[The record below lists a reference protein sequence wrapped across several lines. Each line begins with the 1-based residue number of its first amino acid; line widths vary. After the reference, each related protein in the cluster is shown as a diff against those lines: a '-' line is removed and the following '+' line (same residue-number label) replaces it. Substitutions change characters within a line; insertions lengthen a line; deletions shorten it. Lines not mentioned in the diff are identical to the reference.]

1 MDLTQNKLTKS
12 EWTGIELPVQDTE
25 IPILALIK
33 AGYADTELRHN
44 INQSMTM
51 LIKLTNNEE
60 IEIYLYNLYFK
71 DEIAK
76 FVNKY
81 AKTIEPIQKA
91 ILVSAAKMKKQ
102 PNSKDSIRLK
112 NMEETINTKR
122 PTIVEF
128 ILIEL
133 FGKILASLHIK
144 STEYS
149 IHLYSLKHILKS
161 SIQQINPFVRHF
173 ANELIKWVVDSI
185 PHLIVDM
192 VYNSHHII
200 EKNPLLLKYGDI
212 TLFDH
217 QKQLFQIFGADS
229 NRKIPKLV
237 LYIAPTGT
245 GKTLSPLGLSEM
257 HRVIFVCTARH
268 VGLALARSAISME
281 KKVAFAFGCDTA
293 SDIRLHYF
301 AAIDYTRDW
310 KSGAIRKVDNSN
322 GKKVEIIICD
332 IKSYIVAMHYMLAFN
347 DEPDII
353 TFWDEPTITMDEET
367 NELHETIHSNWTQ
380 NAISKMVLSCAT
392 LPNASEIQTTITDF
406 KCRFRRAKVHTISTF
421 DCKKSITLLNNKGFS
436 VLPHTLFDNYAEVQV
451 CAEHC
456 TQNKSLLRYLGL
468 NEIIQFIQIINKQGL
483 LDESITI
490 QAYFDTIDSI
500 TMNNIKLYYLELL
513 KRLTPEMWAT
523 VYTQIQLTQ
532 KPLFMK
538 PTAASVKPASAAS
551 AATQVVNPFS
561 GILITTEDAHT
572 LTDGPAIY
580 LAENIENIGQ
590 FYIMQSRIP
599 PIVFTRVMEKIE
611 YNNKI
616 QRKMDIIERK
626 LEEENEV
633 KSNETTD
640 PGFKGNTKTKA
651 PVKTTITKETIKL
664 NEQLNQLR
672 NEICIANIDA
682 NYIPNTQEHQMIWT
696 GKITNNAFKPDIDDE
711 SIRKIMALDV
721 PTPQKLLLL
730 LGIGMFVNNPNIRY
744 MEIMKDLAI
753 NQKLFLIIA
762 ASNYIY
768 GTNYQFCHGFIGK
781 DIVNMTQQK
790 TIQALGRIGRGNIQ
804 QTYTVRF
811 RDDAIIRKLFL
822 PSIVNMEGQKMSQ
835 LLSGASD
842 GLEQDQDEED
852 EDEEKYKEEE
862 EEPTQVIQQPGV
874 ITQMHTIFEW
884 TEEDED

>member
-1 MDLTQNKLTKS
+1 
-12 EWTGIELPVQDTE
+12 
-25 IPILALIK
+25 
-33 AGYADTELRHN
+33 
-44 INQSMTM
+44 M
-51 LIKLTNNEE
+51 LWQWSFGT
-60 IEIYLYNLYFK
+60 
-71 DEIAK
+71 
-76 FVNKY
+76 
-81 AKTIEPIQKA
+81 
-91 ILVSAAKMKKQ
+91 S
-102 PNSKDSIRLK
+102 PNS
-112 NMEETINTKR
+112 
-122 PTIVEF
+122 
-128 ILIEL
+128 
-133 FGKILASLHIK
+133 
-144 STEYS
+144 
-149 IHLYSLKHILKS
+149 
-161 SIQQINPFVRHF
+161 
-173 ANELIKWVVDSI
+173 
-185 PHLIVDM
+185 PH
-192 VYNSHHII
+192 
-200 EKNPLLLKYGDI
+200 P
-212 TLFDH
+212 
-217 QKQLFQIFGADS
+217 
-229 NRKIPKLV
+229 
-237 LYIAPTGT
+237 
-245 GKTLSPLGLSEM
+245 KTLSPLGLSEM
-257 HRVIFVCTARH
+257 HRVIFVCTARN

-347 DEPDII
+347 DELDII

-538 PTAASVKPASAAS
+538 PTAASVNPASAAS
-551 AATQVVNPFS
+551 TATQVVNPFS

-572 LTDGPAIY
+572 LTDGPTIY
-580 LAENIENIGQ
+580 LAENIENIGK

-640 PGFKGNTKTKA
+640 PSFKGNTKTKA

-696 GKITNNAFKPDIDDE
+696 GKITNIAFKPDIDDE

-730 LGIGMFVNNPNIRY
+730 LGIGMFVNDPNIRY

-852 EDEEKYKEEE
+852 EDEEKFKEEEE